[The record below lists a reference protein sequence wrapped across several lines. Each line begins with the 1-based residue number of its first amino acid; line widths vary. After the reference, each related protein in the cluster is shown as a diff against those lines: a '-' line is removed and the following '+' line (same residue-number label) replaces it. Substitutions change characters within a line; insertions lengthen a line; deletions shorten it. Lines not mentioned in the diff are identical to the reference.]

1 MAAQSIPKVQHALR
15 ILLENHAD
23 LLDGGLIDQVSSAD
37 WYPKNLAIGHC
48 VPKRSAALFRR
59 EVNRQEGLLPLAFVS
74 TLERPWSCG

>member
-1 MAAQSIPKVQHALR
+1 
-15 ILLENHAD
+15 
-23 LLDGGLIDQVSSAD
+23 
-37 WYPKNLAIGHC
+37 LAIGHC